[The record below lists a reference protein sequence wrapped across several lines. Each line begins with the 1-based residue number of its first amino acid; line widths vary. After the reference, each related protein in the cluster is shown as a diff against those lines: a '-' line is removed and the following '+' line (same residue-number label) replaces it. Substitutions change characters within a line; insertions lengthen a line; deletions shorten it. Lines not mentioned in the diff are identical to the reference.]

1 MFALN
6 NCKMDQNFLKKY
18 RNKILLAGVF
28 ALAAVAVFYKLNKN
42 QKTVQDEI
50 KQELKTIGYA
60 AKATLVKEMSFSEAY
75 TYRGTVEAGKTITLT
90 AETDGKV
97 VYSAI
102 EKGKSVAKGSIL
114 VRVDK
119 STRFSS
125 YQISEDTYN
134 KVKSDYFKLKELQES
149 GNASG
154 VEVENAK
161 LQMQNAASQ
170 LNINK
175 KQVGQTLVL
184 APESGTVIDKKINQG
199 EYVSPGT
206 TLGSI
211 ACLNEVLVNVFVQ
224 ENEVALLKK
233 GANVNVQADAYPG
246 IRFTGKV
253 SAIIPVAS
261 AAKTF
266 PVEIRIANNKAQK
279 LLAGMNTSVIF
290 GDEKRSKALVI
301 PRSAL
306 TGDKKQVAVYRIHQ
320 SNLTVFTHIVP
331 GKEYDTYL
339 EVSHGLKAG
348 DTVMTSGLLNVEPG
362 KKIQWLTIQK

>member
-1 MFALN
+1 MY
-6 NCKMDQNFLKKY
+6 QNSIKKY
-18 RNKILLAGVF
+18 YKPMLFIGGAALVIVGVIT
-28 ALAAVAVFYKLNKN
+28 KLNSN
-42 QKTVQDEI
+42 QEVVQNEI
-50 KQELKTIGYA
+50 KQELKTVGYA
-60 AKATLVKEMSFSEAY
+60 ARATLVKEVSFSDAY
-75 TYRGTVEAGKTITLT
+75 TYRGTVEAGKIITLT

-102 EKGKSVAKGSIL
+102 EKGNTVAKGSTL

-134 KVKSDYFKLKELQES
+134 KAKSDYTKLKELQES

-170 LNINK
+170 LNISK
-175 KQVGQTLVL
+175 KQVGQTLIL

-199 EYVSPGT
+199 EYVTPGT
-206 TLGSI
+206 ALGTI

-224 ENEVALLKK
+224 EDEVARLKK
-233 GANVNVQADAYPG
+233 GAAVTVRADAYPG
-246 IRFTGKV
+246 VTFTGKV

-266 PVEIRIANNKAQK
+266 PVEIRIVNNKPQK

-290 GDEKRSKALVI
+290 GDAKRSAVLVI

-306 TGDKKQVAVYRIHQ
+306 TGNKKQAGVYLIHQ
-320 SNLTVFTHIVP
+320 SRHPVFTPIVL

-339 EVSHGLKAG
+339 GVSGGLKAG

-362 KKIQWLTIQK
+362 KKIQWLTIQR

>member
-1 MFALN
+1 MLFIGVSALVVV
-6 NCKMDQNFLKKY
+6 
-18 RNKILLAGVF
+18 GVM
-28 ALAAVAVFYKLNKN
+28 AKLSSNQEVIKN
-42 QKTVQDEI
+42 EI
-50 KQELKTIGYA
+50 KQELKTVDYA
-60 AKATLVKEMSFSEAY
+60 ARATLVKEMNFSDAY
-75 TYRGTVEAGKTITLT
+75 TYRGTIEAGKTITLT

-102 EKGKSVAKGSIL
+102 EKGNAVAKGATL
-114 VRVDK
+114 VKVDR

-134 KVKSDYFKLKELQES
+134 KAKSDYAKLKELQDS

-175 KQVGQTLVL
+175 KQIDQTLVL

-199 EYVSPGT
+199 EYVTPGT

-224 ENEVALLKK
+224 ENEVSRLKK
-233 GANVNVQADAYPG
+233 GAAVTVRADAYPG
-246 IRFTGKV
+246 VTFTGKV

-266 PVEIRIANNKAQK
+266 PVEIKIINDKPQK
-279 LLAGMNTSVIF
+279 LLAGMNVSVFF
-290 GDEKRSKALVI
+290 GDEKRSTVLVI

-306 TGDKKQVAVYRIHQ
+306 TGNKKQAAVYLIHL
-320 SNLTVFTHIVP
+320 SRHPVLTPIVL

-339 EVSHGLKAG
+339 GVSSGLKAG

-362 KKIQWLTIQK
+362 KKIQWFTIQK

>member
-1 MFALN
+1 MLMIGAAAL
-6 NCKMDQNFLKKY
+6 
-18 RNKILLAGVF
+18 VV
-28 ALAAVAVFYKLNKN
+28 VAVMYKLSSNQDDVKN
-42 QKTVQDEI
+42 DI
-50 KQELKTIGYA
+50 KQELKPVGYA
-60 AKATLVKEMSFSEAY
+60 ARATLVKEMSFSDAY
-75 TYRGTVEAGKTITLT
+75 TYRGAVEAGKIITIT

-102 EKGKSVAKGSIL
+102 EKGSTVAKGATL
-114 VRVDK
+114 VKVDR

-134 KVKSDYFKLKELQES
+134 KAKSDYAKLRELQES

-154 VEVENAK
+154 AEVENAR

-170 LNINK
+170 LNISK

-199 EYVSPGT
+199 EYVTPGT

-211 ACLNEVLVNVFVQ
+211 ACLNEVLVNIFVQ
-224 ENEVALLKK
+224 ENEVSRLKM
-233 GANVNVQADAYPG
+233 GAAVTVRADAYPG
-246 IRFTGKV
+246 ETFTGKV

-266 PVEIRIANNKAQK
+266 PVETKIINDKPQK
-279 LLAGMNTSVIF
+279 LLAGMNVSVIF
-290 GDEKRSKALVI
+290 GDEKRSTALVI

-306 TGDKKQVAVYRIHQ
+306 IGNKKQSAVYLIHQ
-320 SNLTVFTHIVP
+320 SRHPVVMPIIL

-339 EVSHGLKAG
+339 GVSSGLKAG

-362 KKIQWLTIQK
+362 KKIQWLRIQ